1 MPNFEDRFTE
11 KAKHVLSY
19 AQSYAE
25 KMGTGYVGSEHL
37 LLGLLEEE
45 NTLSYKY
52 LKEHG
57 ITTDAVIKKI
67 ESISG
72 VSLKPRA
79 VTEYTPRTKR
89 ILEISFMEAGNL
101 GSEYIDSEHILLA
114 ILREGQNVACRI
126 LSSLGVPRNAYNDI
140 LSYLAEDSADFS
152 KEPESEKAPRQRSGS
167 TPTLDKFG
175 RDLTLLAREGRFDP
189 VIGRE
194 KEISRV
200 IQILSRRTKNNP
212 CLIGEPG
219 VGKTAVAEGL
229 AQMIVKGEVPEL
241 LKGKRLVTLDLSSML
256 AGAKY
261 RGEFEERLKTAVDEI
276 IKNGNVI
283 LFIDEIHTI
292 IGAGAAEGAIDAS
305 NILKP
310 SLARGELQ
318 LIGATTISEYR
329 KYIEKD
335 AALERRFQPVTV
347 GEPSVDETI
356 LILKGLRDKYEA
368 HHSVE
373 ITDEAISAAAKL
385 SARYISDRFLPDKA
399 IDLIDEACSKAR
411 MASLTAPP
419 YLKELEDK
427 IAAAKKEKNSAIASQ
442 EFELAAALRDKEREL
457 ADELRQK
464 KDDWSKENQANH
476 PVITDEDIASVLS
489 DWTKI
494 PVNRLSESDSKRL
507 LNLENVL
514 HERVIGQSEAVSAV
528 ARAIRRGRMGLKDPN
543 RPIGSFI
550 FLGPTGVGKTELS
563 KALAEAMFADENALI
578 RIDMSEFME
587 KHSVSKLVGSPP
599 GYVGFEEGGQLTEKI
614 RRKPYSV
621 ILFDEIEK
629 AHPDV
634 FNIMLQILD
643 DGILTDSQGRRVDFR
658 NTVIIMTSNIGARK
672 ITDSAK
678 SIGFADTGAEADY
691 EKIKESVMS
700 DLKKAF
706 RPEFLNRIDEIIVF
720 RKLTEEEI
728 GRITSLMLKSVK
740 KRMGPL
746 GINIEFDENLVSFL
760 AKEGYDPSYG
770 ARPLRRVIQTKVED
784 FIAEKMLEGE
794 IKKDSSVTL
803 SEEDGKVIIK

>member
-563 KALAEAMFADENALI
+563 KALA
-578 RIDMSEFME
+578 
-587 KHSVSKLVGSPP
+587 
-599 GYVGFEEGGQLTEKI
+599 
-614 RRKPYSV
+614 
-621 ILFDEIEK
+621 
-629 AHPDV
+629 
-634 FNIMLQILD
+634 
-643 DGILTDSQGRRVDFR
+643 
-658 NTVIIMTSNIGARK
+658 
-672 ITDSAK
+672 
-678 SIGFADTGAEADY
+678 
-691 EKIKESVMS
+691 
-700 DLKKAF
+700 
-706 RPEFLNRIDEIIVF
+706 
-720 RKLTEEEI
+720 
-728 GRITSLMLKSVK
+728 
-740 KRMGPL
+740 
-746 GINIEFDENLVSFL
+746 
-760 AKEGYDPSYG
+760 
-770 ARPLRRVIQTKVED
+770 
-784 FIAEKMLEGE
+784 
-794 IKKDSSVTL
+794 
-803 SEEDGKVIIK
+803 